1 MPRTWRARE
10 SSLFPADPCLKF
22 KIDENLPSEV
32 AEMLRSAGHD
42 AVSVLDQNLG
52 GWADPGVAEVC
63 RSEGRIVVTLDVG
76 FADVRSYPPQDYA
89 GLIVLRLK
97 RQDKPAI
104 LQAFGRAMRV
114 LPLEPIEGALWIVE
128 KDRVRIRR

>member
-1 MPRTWRARE
+1 MPQTWRVRGL
-10 SSLFPADPCLKF
+10 SPSLAEPRLKF
-22 KIDENLPSEV
+22 KIDENVPGEV

-52 GWADPGVAEVC
+52 GWADPGVAAVC
-63 RSEGRIVVTLDVG
+63 RSEARIVVTLDLG
-76 FADVRSYPPQDYA
+76 FADNRTYPPQQYA
-89 GLIVLRLK
+89 GLIVIRLK

-104 LQAFGRAMRV
+104 LQAFGRVMRV

-128 KDRVRIRR
+128 KDRVRIRK

>member
-10 SSLFPADPCLKF
+10 SSLFPADLRLKF
-22 KIDENLPSEV
+22 KIDENMPKEV

-63 RSEGRIVVTLDVG
+63 RSEGRVVVTLDVG
-76 FADVRSYPPQDYA
+76 FADMRSFPPQDYA

-104 LQAFGRAMRV
+104 LRAFGRAMRL
-114 LPLEPIEGALWIVE
+114 LPLESIAEALWIVE
-128 KDRVRIRR
+128 EDRVRIRR

>member
-1 MPRTWRARE
+1 MPRTWRARG
-10 SSLFPADPCLKF
+10 SSPFLADPCLKF
-22 KIDENLPSEV
+22 KIDENMPEEV
-32 AEMLRSAGHD
+32 AELLRSAGHD

-63 RSEGRIVVTLDVG
+63 RSEGRVVVTLDVG
-76 FADVRSYPPQDYA
+76 FADMRSYPPQDYA

-104 LQAFGRAMRV
+104 LKSFSRAMRL
-114 LPLEPIEGALWIVE
+114 LPLEPVAGALWIVE
-128 KDRVRIRR
+128 EDRVRIRR

>member
-1 MPRTWRARE
+1 M
-10 SSLFPADPCLKF
+10 SLSPADLLKF
-22 KIDENLPSEV
+22 KIDENMPKEV

-52 GWADPGVAEVC
+52 GWADPRVAEVC
-63 RSEGRIVVTLDVG
+63 QSEGRVVVTLDVG
-76 FADVRSYPPQDYA
+76 FADTRSFPPQEYS

-104 LQAFGRAMRV
+104 LKAFSRAMRL
-114 LPLEPIEGALWIVE
+114 LPLEPVAEALWIVE
-128 KDRVRIRR
+128 EDRVRIRK

>member
-1 MPRTWRARE
+1 MP
-10 SSLFPADPCLKF
+10 K
-22 KIDENLPSEV
+22 EV
-32 AEMLRSAGHD
+32 AEMLCSAGHD

-63 RSEGRIVVTLDVG
+63 RSEGRVVVTLDVG
-76 FADVRSYPPQDYA
+76 FADMRSYPPEDYA

-104 LQAFGRAMRV
+104 LKAFGRAMRL
-114 LPLEPIEGALWIVE
+114 LPLEPVAQALWIVE
-128 KDRVRIRR
+128 EDRVRIRK